1 MKLVNVKKQNKSIIF
16 TFIIMV
22 VIFAIVT
29 VAYTYLSFVIINEKS
44 EKEVISLNDSI
55 SHSIDNIVTTY
66 NDEILEDYNINQNN
80 DKDTTIISL
89 YNKYSRKENNNIIAT
104 GYYSNKE
111 NVKIYYDNEIHD
123 DKFVDLNNDRYNE
136 KVSFINLNDFFENYT
151 MQENVILHSI
161 TLNDYTYFA
170 IQSYQSIENA
180 FINLY
185 QKADNKYYYIASN
198 DGAIYISNYKVEY
211 PNLSILFDNKDKTT
225 NFIYD
230 IKNHGNSTTTLK
242 IDNEDYYIV
251 GSSMLNNYNNYNFIF
266 ISAVSNSF
274 VKNYYSSI
282 KLLAIVF
289 ISLILLILMIS
300 FWIVA
305 LTLSNKY
312 LMVSKD
318 RFTFKYA
325 KGYSLL
331 ATFNGK
337 IIMSNKE
344 FKKIGG
350 GYHNLYDFDLEES
363 NKNMKDYLTSGKSF
377 TAKFLDSEGKVLY
390 IRFYI
395 VRVRSMYHLIGDVEN
410 ERSLAGSKIRKIA
423 YYNPVSNILNI
434 NALNE
439 RIALILKNKE
449 KKTVLCFD
457 IINFKNINNLFG
469 NSFGDDVIC
478 YITDFIKK
486 QKNENDE
493 IYSLQS
499 EKVALVI
506 DTLDNY
512 GDVFEKAKKIYDNL
526 IKPQTI
532 NLNELNLAIGCGIYE
547 INVEDTTLTPAKVIE
562 NIIMAN
568 KRSHSCEG
576 RKIYT
581 YDKGLYQ
588 LLERESIIIEDIK
601 KAITNNEFIV
611 YYQPQ
616 YDLSSNKVVGYEA
629 LLRWNNPKYI
639 NESPFEYIKLAE
651 RTNLIVQIG
660 KIVNLQSFKAAK
672 LLYDKGYKAHIS
684 VNVSIAQLLQSGFV
698 SSFLKLYEEYNIP
711 YSYISIEITE
721 TMLMTSVPEIKEKL
735 TILKEKGIEIYLD
748 DFGMGYSSLQYLN
761 ELPVSYIKL
770 DREFIRYL
778 QHSKSSRIIVGRFLD
793 MANDLGIDS
802 VAEGVEDQYQVNY
815 LMKHKC
821 HLIQGYIVSKAV
833 PEDSIEKMMNMS
845 KKINTKLDE
854 INEDDTFKNNNM
866 FSKKAN

>member
-29 VAYTYLSFVIINEKS
+29 FAYTYLNFTIINEKS
-44 EKEVISLNDSI
+44 EKEVASLNESI
-55 SHSIDNIVTTY
+55 TYTIENVVTTY
-66 NDEILEDYNINQNN
+66 NDEILEEYQKNQNQN
-80 DKDTTIISL
+80 KDVAITTL
-89 YNKYSRKENNNIIAT
+89 YNKYSYKENNSIIAT
-104 GYYSNKE
+104 GYYSLKDD
-111 NVKIYYDNEIHD
+111 VRIYYDNKMHT
-123 DKFVDLNNDRYNE
+123 DKFIELNNDRYNE
-136 KVSFINLNDFFENYT
+136 KVSFIDLSNFFENYKKD
-151 MQENVILHSI
+151 ENVILHSI

-170 IQSYQSIENA
+170 IQSYQEIEKA
-180 FINLY
+180 FSTLY
-185 QKADNKYYYIASN
+185 KSANNKYYYIASN
-198 DGAIYISNYKVEY
+198 DGAIYISNYQDKY
-211 PNLSILFDNKDKTT
+211 PNLSVLFDNQNKAS
-225 NFIYD
+225 NFIYE
-230 IKNHGNSTTTLK
+230 IKNHGASTTTLK
-242 IDNEDYYIV
+242 INDENYYII
-251 GSSMLNNYNNYNFIF
+251 GNSMLDDYNNYNFMF
-266 ISAVSNSF
+266 ISVVSNSF

-282 KLLAIVF
+282 KLLSIIFAI
-289 ISLILLILMIS
+289 LILIILMAS
-300 FWIVA
+300 FWIVSLA
-305 LTLSNKY
+305 LSSKY
-312 LMVSKD
+312 LIVSKD

-350 GYHNLYDFDLEES
+350 GYHNLYDFDLEET

-439 RIALILKNKE
+439 RIAVILKNKE
-449 KKTVLCFD
+449 KKTILCFD

-469 NSFGDDVIC
+469 SSFGDDVIC
-478 YITDFIKK
+478 YMTDFIKK
-486 QKNENDE
+486 EKEENDE
-493 IYSLQS
+493 IYSLQA

-506 DTLDNY
+506 DTLDDY
-512 GDVFEKAKKIYDNL
+512 GAVFEKAKKIYDKL

-547 INVEDTTLTPAKVIE
+547 INTEDTTLTPTKVIE
-562 NIIMAN
+562 NIVMAN
-568 KRSHSCEG
+568 KRSHTCEG

-601 KAITNNEFIV
+601 KAITNDEFVV

-616 YDLSSNKVVGYEA
+616 YDLSSNKVAGFEA
-629 LLRWNNPKYI
+629 LLRWTNPKYA

-660 KIVNLQSFKAAK
+660 NIVNRQSFKAARI
-672 LLYDKGYKAHIS
+672 LYDKGYKAHIS

-698 SSFLKLYEEYNIP
+698 SSFLKLYEEFNIP

-735 TILKEKGIEIYLD
+735 TILKDKGIEIYLD

-778 QHSKSSRIIVGRFLD
+778 QHSKSSRIIVGKFLD
-793 MANDLGIDS
+793 MANELGIDS

-821 HLIQGYIVSKAV
+821 HLIQGYIVSKAFPV
-833 PEDSIEKMMNMS
+833 EDIERMMNIS
-845 KKINTKLDE
+845 KKINTKLDD
-854 INEDDTFKNNNM
+854 ISEDDTLKNNSM
-866 FSKKAN
+866 FSKKVN